1 MYFEKRWFQYLVL
14 LLLALIWGSSFIL
27 MKIGLMSFSSEQV
40 AALRIVLAAL
50 ALLPF
55 AKKSF
60 KSLRK
65 KDIKS
70 LLIVGIIGSLI
81 PAFLFTKAE
90 THINSALAGMLN
102 SLTPVFTLIVGI
114 FFYEIKF
121 KWWQATGLLIGLFGA
136 FLLINTEHSL
146 SLTNINSYALLV
158 VIATVCYATNVNEI
172 KAKLPHLNGIE
183 ITSLSFM
190 IAGAIAFI
198 YLLTTDFTPVFQHS
212 DWLLHFSAIAVL
224 GVIGTALA
232 LLFMN
237 QLIHFVTPV
246 FASTVTYIIP
256 IFAIFWGIVAGE
268 HISTYHIVGMAII
281 LFGITLVN
289 KKDK

>member
-1 MYFEKRWFQYLVL
+1 MYFEKRWFQYVVL
-14 LLLALIWGSSFIL
+14 LSLALIWGSSFIL

-50 ALLPF
+50 VLVPF
-55 AKKSF
+55 AFKSF

-65 KDIKS
+65 QDIKS
-70 LLIVGIIGSLI
+70 LLIVGFIGSFI

-90 THINSALAGMLN
+90 THIDSALAGMLN
-102 SLTPVFTLIVGI
+102 SLTPVFTLIIGVL
-114 FFYEIKF
+114 FYEIKF
-121 KWWQATGLLIGLFGA
+121 KWWQALGLLIGLFGA
-136 FLLINTEHSL
+136 FVLINTGHSL
-146 SLTNINSYALLV
+146 SFANINYFALLV
-158 VIATVCYATNVNEI
+158 IVATVCYSVNVNEV
-172 KAKLPHLNGIE
+172 KARLSHLNGIE

-190 IAGAIAFI
+190 IAGPIAFI
-198 YLLTTDFTPVFQHS
+198 YLLTTDFTPVFQNP
-212 DWLLHFSAIAVL
+212 DWFLHFSAIAVL
-224 GVIGTALA
+224 GIIGTALA

-237 QLIHFVTPV
+237 QLIRFVTPV

-268 HISTYHIVGMAII
+268 NISTYHITGMAII
-281 LFGITLVN
+281 LFGIALVN